1 MGRGNAW
8 ALWGLH
14 RRFRTFEDLV
24 SATCLRHAN
33 AGLMLG
39 SLLQRGSARAQWELD
54 QGFRKFEDLA
64 SALERNASAQA
75 KVRPFTHSPALSALF
90 RYQ

>member
-1 MGRGNAW
+1 MW
-8 ALWGLH
+8 ESH
-14 RRFRTFEDLV
+14 REFRTFEDLV
-24 SATCLRHAN
+24 SANWLHHAN

-75 KVRPFTHSPALSALF
+75 KVRPFTHSPGLSALF